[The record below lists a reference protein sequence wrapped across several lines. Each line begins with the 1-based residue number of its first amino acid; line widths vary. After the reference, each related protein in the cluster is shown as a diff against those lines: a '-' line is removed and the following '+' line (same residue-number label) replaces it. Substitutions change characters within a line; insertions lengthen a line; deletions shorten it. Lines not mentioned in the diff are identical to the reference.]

1 MSEPAQ
7 PARDLK
13 LRLHNLEG
21 KFSAVALS
29 GGGRWKM
36 TASLLRTSLALL
48 FLGLFGA
55 LEATISCR
63 NEEGG
68 AVDW

>member
-7 PARDLK
+7 PERDLK

-21 KFSAVALS
+21 NFSAVALNR
-29 GGGRWKM
+29 GGRWKM
-36 TASLLRTSLALL
+36 KASLLRTTLALL
-48 FLGLFGA
+48 FFGLFGV

-63 NEEGG
+63 NEDGD